1 MNKKTLEK
9 LTNNSNYNQ
18 ELFTLAKEIVQ
29 NCSQLITKTQVL
41 SHPEKSAIK
50 DKQQQ
55 LENAIKTAVNSLGKF
70 VNVPKPPLATPAD
83 YGLSI
88 FESITDSI

>member
-55 LENAIKTAVNSLGKF
+55 
-70 VNVPKPPLATPAD
+70 
-83 YGLSI
+83 
-88 FESITDSI
+88 